1 MCYFCT
7 QDGWMDGGIKGP
19 SLNNCSSCLVWK
31 PRLLGCLR
39 RRGAA
44 FVDMSEQTVLLL
56 LAEELK
62 REWIC
67 KDRTGTANGC
77 QSAQRMEKSV
87 SLKAWGHKLL
97 GTGGTQAVLG
107 SSPSG
112 RHPARRV
119 DDLPGK
125 PCPASPPGDPRTPPQ
140 REPAIEVVAEERHHL
155 KGLCWPRKVHLL
167 ELMLTEMRMYNKQM
181 NTATCSVL
189 KPMLDNLTR
198 SLLMKRKALHF
209 LSIHWTIPTL
219 WKWCLLFK

>member
-19 SLNNCSSCLVWK
+19 SLNNRSPCLVWK
-31 PRLLGCLR
+31 PHLPGCLR
-39 RRGAA
+39 RRGAT

-77 QSAQRMEKSV
+77 QSTQQMERSV
-87 SLKAWGHKLL
+87 SLKAWGQKLL

-112 RHPARRV
+112 GRPARRV

-125 PCPASPPGDPRTPPQ
+125 PCPASPPGDPHTPPQ
-140 REPAIEVVAEERHHL
+140 REPAIEVVAEVLHHL

-181 NTATCSVL
+181 NTATYSVL
-189 KPMLDNLTR
+189 KPMLDNLTW